1 MARSFVG
8 WDGGLLGLL
17 VDGSSR
23 DRNHWAWSH
32 VIQSLCGKTSDWSDC
47 SRIRDREMMLIR
59 GFWLL

>member
-8 WDGGLLGLL
+8 WDGGFLGLL

-32 VIQSLCGKTSDWSDC
+32 VINICEEELVTG
-47 SRIRDREMMLIR
+47 
-59 GFWLL
+59 